1 VTQGDKGCRMRRASG
16 PCKTGLDAPMPDD
29 WLDRGRFSRAP
40 SLADMSIPNFALDK
54 PFAIPAP

>member
-1 VTQGDKGCRMRRASG
+1 
-16 PCKTGLDAPMPDD
+16 MPDD